1 MQGCLW
7 RRPTRA
13 AVALAGLLL
22 AAGAQADGDISFV
35 ADGELTFAHDSNVS
49 RAERERDIIRDQ
61 SVLVAAGAALRLAPS
76 FNSALNL
83 RAFAEAERWLEAES
97 LERTTLGGQAIFRGQ
112 TRRGY
117 TAPIYQAI
125 ATVQQDDYGVDQ
137 RDSTLYTLQALVQ
150 RRLTNRVMV
159 NAGLEVQQRKS
170 DGTVFDTEQAR
181 LFGNMDYVVN
191 EHVSL
196 YGVYSFITGDTFS
209 SAQFQFCNGTPAT
222 DNYYLIAASEA
233 FEPDQAFNADFCGNW
248 VAYRLKADT
257 HSLVLGINRG
267 FGHHISADLSVQQVN
282 VEAEGGISYERTI
295 VRAGLL
301 GRF

>member
-1 MQGCLW
+1 MQG
-7 RRPTRA
+7 RRWQRALRA
-13 AVALAGLLL
+13 ALWPVLALAS
-22 AAGAQADGDISFV
+22 ASASADGQISFV

-61 SVLVAAGAALRLAPS
+61 SVLVAVGGALRLSPT

-83 RAFAEAERWLEAES
+83 RAFAEAERWAEAKS
-97 LERTTLGGQAIFRGQ
+97 LERTTLGAQAIFRGQ
-112 TRRGY
+112 TRRGF
-117 TAPIYQAI
+117 TAPVYQAI

-159 NAGLEVQQRKS
+159 NAGVEVQQRQS

-181 LFGNMDYVVN
+181 LFGNLDYAWS

-196 YGVYSFITGDTFS
+196 YGVYSYIKGDTFS
-209 SAQFQFCNGTPAT
+209 SAQLQFCNGAPAT
-222 DNYYLIAASEA
+222 DIYPLISAAEA

-248 VAYRLKADT
+248 IAYRLGADT

-267 FGHHISADLSVQQVN
+267 FGHHISADLSLQQVN
-282 VEAEGGISYERTI
+282 VAADGGINYERTI